1 MPAHSGDVISMV
13 SAAAGAKSPTTA
25 RNAKHALLI
34 NKLDGKK
41 VMALMLLWKKCP
53 EVIPEYV

>member
-13 SAAAGAKSPTTA
+13 SAAAGAKSPKTA

-34 NKLDGKK
+34 NKLDGNILMASILLVK
-41 VMALMLLWKKCP
+41 V
-53 EVIPEYV
+53 